1 MTTAVYALSGDPI
14 TFGHIDIIERASK
27 AFDELIVGLGVN
39 PKKKYLLSPKERED
53 VAKLSLSHLPNV
65 KVQFFEGLLVDFA
78 YEQGATVIVRGIRNS
93 ADAMEEQALD
103 QINVSQMNIETFL
116 MFSRSK
122 LAHVSSSSVKAL
134 QEENGLIHEYVPLPV
149 KKLMERKIS
158 NQLFYGVTGIMGS
171 GKSYVASELE
181 KYSQSENDKDETNP
195 LIYNIELDTLAHKV
209 YSSDIPAYKNI
220 RNKIEQR
227 FGTLD
232 RKEIGKLSFSGDNAK
247 ENVQFLNEIFK
258 NALTVLLRKEM
269 RGKKGIILI
278 NAALLVEGDMLDVCN
293 NHVLLVKAPDE
304 HRYKRLLDGRNI
316 DQKTV
321 DDRVKHMLSNEEKE
335 NKINE
340 LINQK
345 NFGKLVIVKN
355 DDKTNETLKDLYIQL
370 KKEYSGD

>member
-78 YEQGATVIVRGIRNS
+78 YEQGASVIVRGIRNS

-134 QEENGLIHEYVPLPV
+134 QEENGLIYDYVPLPV
-149 KKLMERKIS
+149 KKLMEKKIS
-158 NQLFYGVTGIMGS
+158 NQLFYGITGVMGS

-181 KYSQSENDKDETNP
+181 KYAEEQNAKNENNP
-195 LIYNIELDTLAHKV
+195 LVYNIELDILAHKV

-220 RNKIEQR
+220 RNQIQER

-232 RKEIGKLSFSGDNAK
+232 RKEIGKMSFSGENSK
-247 ENVQFLNEIFK
+247 ENVQFLNNIFK

-269 RGKKGIILI
+269 RGKKGIMLI
-278 NAALLVEGDMLDVCN
+278 NAALLVEGEMLDICN
-293 NHVLLVKAPDE
+293 NHVLLVKASDE
-304 HRYKRLLDGRNI
+304 DRYQRLMSGRNI
-316 DQKTV
+316 DQKTA
-321 DDRVKHMLSNEEKE
+321 DDRVKHMLSNKEKE
-335 NKINE
+335 DKINE
-340 LINQK
+340 NISKK
-345 NFGKLVIVKN
+345 NFGKLVVFNN
-355 DDKTNETLKDLYIQL
+355 DGNTNENIKQLYSQL
-370 KKEYSGD
+370 KEEYN